1 MAHYLKGMGGT
12 AKMRRRLY
20 IYKQHPRIFRKIYG
34 PVINIKKIS
43 IVLHKYH
50 RAVLISYFIVFL

>member
-34 PVINIKKIS
+34 PVINIKKDIYS
-43 IVLHKYH
+43 V
-50 RAVLISYFIVFL
+50 A